1 MIRTVK
7 RFTKAIFSNLVLK
20 KKCLKFDLS
29 MVVLWL
35 SAMVSNTDQS
45 VNCKSVLLILSE
57 IYIKTQSFFKLLH
70 NEIICSI
77 GVNIKKI
84 ASNTVVETIVRNVT
98 GRMNTNEK
106 DLCQDI
112 YLQLITDKT
121 FHGIINEKQEKYY
134 IAKVVKLSVFSK
146 TSRYYYRY
154 KKDEQKRATADNL

>member
-1 MIRTVK
+1 MQREDSVAL
-7 RFTKAIFSNLVLK
+7 FL
-20 KKCLKFDLS
+20 LKFAFL
-29 MVVLWL
+29 
-35 SAMVSNTDQS
+35 
-45 VNCKSVLLILSE
+45 
-57 IYIKTQSFFKLLH
+57 YICRYIS
-70 NEIICSI
+70 NEIICSM

-84 ASNTVVETIVRNVT
+84 ASNKVVETIVRNVT

-112 YLQLITDKT
+112 YLQLITDKK

>member
-1 MIRTVK
+1 MQREDSVAL
-7 RFTKAIFSNLVLK
+7 FL
-20 KKCLKFDLS
+20 LKFAF
-29 MVVLWL
+29 MYICRYI
-35 SAMVSNTDQS
+35 SN
-45 VNCKSVLLILSE
+45 K
-57 IYIKTQSFFKLLH
+57 
-70 NEIICSI
+70 IICSM

-84 ASNTVVETIVRNVT
+84 ASNKVVETIVRNVT

-121 FHGIINEKQEKYY
+121 FHGIANEKQEKYY